1 MLADLCRLVS
11 DKFKNILKEKS
22 EQLSVIQQETTQER
36 NPVCYKV
43 QFLNSVQSEQ
53 SLHTNQ

>member
-1 MLADLCRLVS
+1 MLVDLYRLVS

-22 EQLSVIQQETTQER
+22 EQLSVIQQETTEE